1 MTALGLGMVK
11 EVFKNSHLPVVKLDV
26 EIFEDIVDDESVVT
40 VRVQGVSQRGHK
52 TYVSL
57 ADFPNTEK
65 GRKQA
70 NTLYLEL
77 KAWNGEETK

>member
-11 EVFKNSHLPVVKLDV
+11 EVFKNSHLSVVKLDV
-26 EIFEDIVDDESVVT
+26 DMFEDIVDDEDVIT

-65 GRKQA
+65 GRNKA
-70 NTLYLEL
+70 RTLFDELNT
-77 KAWNGEETK
+77 WNGEEK

>member
-1 MTALGLGMVK
+1 MTALGLSMVK
-11 EVFKNSHLPVVKLDV
+11 EVFKNSHLTVVKLDV
-26 EIFEDIVDDESVVT
+26 QMFEDFVDDVSVVT

-57 ADFPNTEK
+57 ADFPDTEK

-70 NTLYLEL
+70 NQLYLEL
-77 KAWNGEETK
+77 KAWNGGKQK